1 MLILV
6 RIHRVSIKQSH
17 RLPVV
22 NCFQNANFSE
32 DSQALSLYSLLTIV
46 VNCFQNA
53 NFSEDSQDPLVIM
66 IQHLSCEL
74 LSEC

>member
-53 NFSEDSQDPLVIM
+53 NFSEDSQGYF
-66 IQHLSCEL
+66 QKHRYSERCEL

>member
-6 RIHRVSIKQSH
+6 RIHRVLKESYRHLS
-17 RLPVV
+17 VV

-32 DSQALSLYSLLTIV
+32 DSQGMDFGVSP
-46 VNCFQNA
+46 
-53 NFSEDSQDPLVIM
+53 DP
-66 IQHLSCEL
+66 SCEL